1 MIREGSPKRQFC
13 CNNYR
18 NVIELQ
24 IGAYK
29 CLKKLQFIHKLTA
42 SDTELPKKSQKKVT
56 TQLNSTVTFRHL

>member
-13 CNNYR
+13 CNNYI

-42 SDTELPKKSQKKVT
+42 SDTELPKKSQK
-56 TQLNSTVTFRHL
+56 R